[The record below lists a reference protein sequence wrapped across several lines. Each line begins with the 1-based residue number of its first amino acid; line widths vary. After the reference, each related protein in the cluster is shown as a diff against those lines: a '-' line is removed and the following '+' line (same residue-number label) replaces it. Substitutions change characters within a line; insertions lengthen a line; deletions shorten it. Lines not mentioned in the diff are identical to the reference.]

1 MTMCGARLRHWC
13 KGLASFPLR
22 FALGLATL
30 GTAATALAA
39 GPVQPGGGAAAYGC
53 IKPGIP
59 LCMDDAN
66 TFVSAD
72 KMSNCQ
78 FEVKDYVDRTMSYLK
93 CLNDE
98 NVGTGREMTR
108 NVDRFNCRLS
118 GQRNCS

>member
-1 MTMCGARLRHWC
+1 MRRATFLLRIAA
-13 KGLASFPLR
+13 GLAAF
-22 FALGLATL
+22 GM
-30 GTAATALAA
+30 AAAAQAA
-39 GPVQPGGGAAAYGC
+39 GPVQPGGGAAFYGC
-53 IKPGIP
+53 AKPGVP

-78 FEVKDYVDRTMSYLK
+78 FEVKDYVERTMSYLK

>member
-1 MTMCGARLRHWC
+1 MTVMLRTAA
-13 KGLASFPLR
+13 GLA
-22 FALGLATL
+22 ALGLAT
-30 GTAATALAA
+30 GALAA
-39 GPVQPGGGAAAYGC
+39 GPVQLSTGANPAPGIYSC
-53 IKPGIP
+53 VKPGVP
-59 LCMDDAN
+59 VCMDDST

-78 FEVKDYVDRTMSYLK
+78 FEVKDYVERTMSYLK

-118 GQRNCS
+118 GQRNCG